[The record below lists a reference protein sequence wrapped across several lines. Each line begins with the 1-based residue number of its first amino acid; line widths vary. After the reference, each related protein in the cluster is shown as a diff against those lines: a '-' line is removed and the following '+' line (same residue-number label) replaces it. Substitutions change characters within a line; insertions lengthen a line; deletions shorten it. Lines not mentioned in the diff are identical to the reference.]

1 MNIKRNYKRVINK
14 NTGGKYFAN
23 QLRSE
28 RGFTLIEILIAI
40 VIIAAFASI
49 IGPELFNQVGKSN
62 QTAAANQLDVFKI
75 ALNNYRLDN
84 GVYPS
89 TEQGLKALIEEPK
102 IQPLP
107 RNWAGPYLERKEIP
121 LDPWGNEYQY
131 RYPGVHNTH
140 SYDLWSYG
148 RDGKEGGTGEDADI
162 TNW

>member
-1 MNIKRNYKRVINK
+1 MKENIERHYIGLNNK
-14 NTGGKYFAN
+14 IKGKKKKIK
-23 QLRSE
+23 SE

-49 IGPELFNQVGKSN
+49 VGPELFKQVGKSN
-62 QTAAANQLDVFKI
+62 QTAAANQLDIFKI